1 MSCPGGGS
9 FDLISVCITNYHTT
23 PDLVAMFD
31 GTLAHDDRCDIT
43 TDQEQGTSEPL
54 KAREM
59 KCLNFNRGYK
69 DLFSVDIV
77 QIYRGNWGGNL
88 VFDDITSTL
97 RSIAHV
103 TSIINTHVIA

>member
-1 MSCPGGGS
+1 MSCPGGS

-23 PDLVAMFD
+23 PDLAAMFN

-43 TDQEQGTSEPL
+43 IDQEQGTSEPL
-54 KAREM
+54 KARKM

-69 DLFSVDIV
+69 NLFSVDIA
-77 QIYRGNWGGNL
+77 QIYRGNWGGYL